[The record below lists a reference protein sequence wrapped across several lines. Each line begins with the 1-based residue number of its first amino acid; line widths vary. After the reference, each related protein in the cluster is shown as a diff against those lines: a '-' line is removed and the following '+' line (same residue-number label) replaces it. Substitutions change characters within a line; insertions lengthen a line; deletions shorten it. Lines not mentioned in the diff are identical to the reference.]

1 LGCSY
6 FCFFTFN
13 FSLDVVGARQRAPIY
28 HSQSITP
35 IISGVYPQSKGV
47 MICDQEIEMKKH
59 GKKYAAAA
67 KLIDRNKAYT
77 PKEAVELLKKTAY
90 SKFNE
95 TVELHLKMGVDVK
108 QADQMVRGVTLLPNG
123 TGKTVRIAVFAEG
136 DGERIARE
144 AGADVVGG
152 DDLIKEVE
160 GGRLDF
166 DITVAVPQMMAKVGR
181 LGKILGTRGLMPSP
195 KAGTIVPPEQLPRL
209 IKELRMGRV
218 EFRTDKTANI
228 HTIVGKTQFSEDQLH
243 ENLMAMLDAIS
254 RAKPAAAKGQYVK
267 KIVLASTM
275 GPGIRLDLNEAL
287 NVKPAA

>member
-1 LGCSY
+1 
-6 FCFFTFN
+6 
-13 FSLDVVGARQRAPIY
+13 
-28 HSQSITP
+28 
-35 IISGVYPQSKGV
+35 
-47 MICDQEIEMKKH
+47 MKKH

-67 KLIDRNKAYT
+67 KLVDRNKTYT
-77 PKEAVELLKKTAY
+77 PREAVELLKKTVY

-108 QADQMVRGVTLLPNG
+108 QADQMVRGVTLLPHG

-218 EFRTDKTANI
+218 EFRTDKTANV
-228 HTIVGKTQFSEDQLH
+228 HTIVGKTQFTEDQLY
-243 ENLMAMLDAIS
+243 ENLMAMLDAIV
-254 RAKPAAAKGQYVK
+254 RAKPTAAKGQYVK
-267 KIVLASTM
+267 KIVLSSTM
-275 GPGIRLDLNEAL
+275 SPGIRLDLNEAL
-287 NVKPAA
+287 NVKPTA

>member
-1 LGCSY
+1 M
-6 FCFFTFN
+6 
-13 FSLDVVGARQRAPIY
+13 Q
-28 HSQSITP
+28 
-35 IISGVYPQSKGV
+35 
-47 MICDQEIEMKKH
+47 KH

-67 KLIDRNKAYT
+67 KLVDRNKVYA
-77 PKEAVELLKKTAY
+77 PKEAVGLLKKTAY
-90 SKFNE
+90 TKFNE

-108 QADQMVRGVTLLPNG
+108 QADQMVRGVTLLPHG

-166 DITVAVPQMMAKVGR
+166 DITVAVPQLMAKVGR

-228 HTIVGKTQFSEDQLH
+228 HTIIGKTQFSEEQLH
-243 ENLMAMLDAIS
+243 ENLMAMLDAIA
-254 RAKPAAAKGQYVK
+254 RAKPAAAKGQYIK